1 MSGLKRRNSLLSEK
15 LLKTESPFSPA
26 VTLFT
31 LPPDDEVDF
40 HESPRRSKRVKT
52 EHTEMSSALGTSEI
66 FSTSPGPTT
75 SSPKTSKRIK
85 VKVADVEDLVPSSP
99 TKRKARSAGTSSPRK
114 TKLYKEA
121 LQTPHPAPDD
131 WKEVYDL
138 IHEMRS
144 TMIAP
149 VDTMGCEMAHFEGDD
164 PKVRGIRLRSV
175 MVINS
180 FARTRDLLPSF
191 LSCCPLKPKTK

>member
-1 MSGLKRRNSLLSEK
+1 MSGSKRRSSLLSEK

-31 LPPDDEVDF
+31 LPPDDQVGF

-52 EHTEMSSALGTSEI
+52 EHTESSGVLGTSE
-66 FSTSPGPTT
+66 TYPASPGPTT
-75 SSPKTSKRIK
+75 RPPKTSKRVKI
-85 VKVADVEDLVPSSP
+85 KVADVEDLVLSSP
-99 TKRKARSAGTSSPRK
+99 TKRKALSAGSSSPRK

-121 LQTPHPAPDD
+121 LKTPHPAPDN

-144 TMIAP
+144 AMIAP

-164 PKVRGIRLRSV
+164 PKVRDIRLRSV
-175 MVINS
+175 MVI
-180 FARTRDLLPSF
+180 
-191 LSCCPLKPKTK
+191 